1 MIQFILP
8 HKVGRLLTSRRVFG
22 LPARSEISHIIPDP
36 YHSIHLESPKHV
48 TGETDK
54 LISIECQDPE
64 TKEKFTRTLYKIT
77 DSVYAEHLN
86 ATSLEKVTVSSIDQ
100 SSLLP
105 LPTQEF
111 EQACKD
117 SAALKMHEY
126 NKHKLDKNARFFVPF
141 HGELVD
147 KQLNQDP
154 DSFR

>member
-1 MIQFILP
+1 MRF
-8 HKVGRLLTSRRVFG
+8 
-22 LPARSEISHIIPDP
+22 
-36 YHSIHLESPKHV
+36 
-48 TGETDK
+48 
-54 LISIECQDPE
+54 
-64 TKEKFTRTLYKIT
+64 RTLYKIT

-126 NKHKLDKNARFFVPF
+126 NKYKLDKNARFFCPISWRIS
-141 HGELVD
+141 GQAAKSGPRL
-147 KQLNQDP
+147 L
-154 DSFR
+154 